1 MQHILKLFWIII
13 FLSGAHLHAQD
24 IVSGGRLKQ
33 NQVVYDVFH
42 YNIALDVDIAK
53 KSISGTTVIKIK
65 LKENTPEIAIDLI
78 NLYQVK
84 SIWIDK
90 TKVGFTHMKDMI
102 ILRDQHLLTPGWHD
116 IKIEYSGIPPVA
128 VRPPWKGGIQWE
140 KDDNNDPWVAFSCQN
155 EGAKILFP
163 CKDHPSDKPDEGAE
177 MKISVPKGLKVA
189 GPGRLIKEE
198 TAGNKSVFTWKTSY
212 PIHNYSLV
220 FNVAKYQVAKRNYVT
235 IDGNHVPMEYWI
247 LPENIHRAEKHL
259 DILAKSVRVQEKY
272 FGEFPFINDKIGLVE
287 TPHLGMEHQ
296 TMNAYG
302 NKYRYTQ
309 VGGEDFDWLLY
320 HELGHEWWGNKV
332 SNSDWAHFWIQE
344 GICVLGDWFY
354 YREKEGIESFH
365 AQAKKASYS
374 FVNKYPIVRDS
385 SADSGSAYQPDIYGK
400 GAFFMRSLSFII
412 GEEKFFEILK
422 SFIGDKRYTYSNTVT
437 TSIVEN
443 HFSAGAK
450 MDLKPYFDFFLKTTD
465 RLNIFVK
472 EVRPKE
478 YDISFKNY
486 SGTLPLEIKD
496 GTTIKKVMISAQP
509 VRITSEG
516 TPMIDPN
523 MYYFKSVVYE

>member
-198 TAGNKSVFTWKTSY
+198 TAGNKSVFTWKTS
-212 PIHNYSLV
+212 
-220 FNVAKYQVAKRNYVT
+220 
-235 IDGNHVPMEYWI
+235 
-247 LPENIHRAEKHL
+247 
-259 DILAKSVRVQEKY
+259 
-272 FGEFPFINDKIGLVE
+272 
-287 TPHLGMEHQ
+287 
-296 TMNAYG
+296 
-302 NKYRYTQ
+302 
-309 VGGEDFDWLLY
+309 
-320 HELGHEWWGNKV
+320 
-332 SNSDWAHFWIQE
+332 
-344 GICVLGDWFY
+344 
-354 YREKEGIESFH
+354 
-365 AQAKKASYS
+365 
-374 FVNKYPIVRDS
+374 
-385 SADSGSAYQPDIYGK
+385 
-400 GAFFMRSLSFII
+400 
-412 GEEKFFEILK
+412 
-422 SFIGDKRYTYSNTVT
+422 
-437 TSIVEN
+437 
-443 HFSAGAK
+443 
-450 MDLKPYFDFFLKTTD
+450 
-465 RLNIFVK
+465 
-472 EVRPKE
+472 
-478 YDISFKNY
+478 
-486 SGTLPLEIKD
+486 
-496 GTTIKKVMISAQP
+496 
-509 VRITSEG
+509 
-516 TPMIDPN
+516 
-523 MYYFKSVVYE
+523 